1 MNFYKEAASKLDL
14 IESKKAS
21 IKGCLSLAAPKDRK
35 RMGALIIETL
45 KFKGTITTL
54 IEATPMMR
62 DERRHLFSKNFAA
75 VLVHDLLFS
84 SGGIQAGDG
93 PIKQAV
99 NRHKTRLQAELTK
112 LKIRRG
118 VKSNQELAQPDDPR
132 SANIPRYLRV
142 NRNIWT
148 TEQAIEFYSSKG
160 YAPCGDP
167 GVPPKCV
174 DDYFTFDTVIDY
186 KSRKQF
192 RLDDHVPDLLIF
204 NPVHELHHDE
214 AYKTGKMIAQD
225 KASCFPA
232 VVLDPPAVENAWVI
246 DATAAPGNKASST
259 SHISALMG
267 NKGKIIAFERNK
279 RRYKTLHEM
288 VRRAKCQNVETIL
301 GDFLEQDPLDER
313 FKLVTHIGSG
323 IVNRLDYLTQDIPS
337 VERIVYSTCSV
348 HATENEGVV
357 GDVLASSEFAT
368 RGFKVAPRSQ
378 VLPNWSRR
386 GITTTSLDA
395 KVSDALIR
403 CLPGEDSP
411 GTNGFFVSC
420 FIREKGTGWDSSRG
434 ADPSFKRKIDL
445 VIIVVFL
452 FETTASRAIT
462 QCCCTPL
469 PPASCVPVQ
478 TIKMWKPAGRAIT
491 GTNDIPLG
499 NKRRF
504 GPAVIED
511 VPKAEIAQ
519 ASPSSFPRSSV
530 VQDEPGYGPTSATLS
545 EPDLPRKRKS
555 RWGDAKSEPVG
566 LPTAISSS
574 GVSQRELDNYAVK
587 IRLDEIN
594 RKLQTNT
601 FIPPESERSPSPP
614 PTYDS
619 HGRRTNTRE
628 VRYRKKLEEE
638 RVRLVDRAMKS
649 DPNFRPPAEY
659 HQQKR
664 SLRPQDKVYIPV
676 KEFPEINFFGLL
688 VGPRGNSLKKMEKES
703 GAKISIRGKGSVKE
717 GKGRPDAYADD
728 SEEDLHCLVMADSDE
743 KVASCVALIN
753 KVIETAASTPEGQND
768 HKRNQLRELAALNGT
783 LRDDENQICQNCAGV
798 GHRKYDCPEQRNY
811 TANIICRT
819 CGNTGHMARDCIS
832 RRGDPNGFGQ
842 PNGFGAPQ
850 APFTPNT
857 STPSTGNKAFDSEYA
872 SLMAELGEGAGGN
885 KSGGGVWRGD
895 GSMPLSGLDPN
906 SSVPPW
912 RRPEMWQTP
921 TVNQGYR
928 PPYGGMASGVYNGNS
943 PWAQA
948 GYQQYPPAGGASAA
962 GVDAAAYA
970 QYYQS
975 MGYNAGQAS

>member
-35 RMGALIIETL
+35 RMGALIIV
-45 KFKGTITTL
+45 KGTITTL

-246 DATAAPGNKASST
+246 DATAAPGNK
-259 SHISALMG
+259 
-267 NKGKIIAFERNK
+267 IIAFERNK

-313 FKLVTHIGSG
+313 FKLFVADKCMESARSFVQWIWDCEPIGLPDS
-323 IVNRLDYLTQDIPS
+323 RH
-337 VERIVYSTCSV
+337 V

-386 GITTTSLDA
+386 GITTTSLGQWA
-395 KVSDALIR
+395 SSEVSWSAEITHNR
-403 CLPGEDSP
+403 QDSP

-434 ADPSFKRKIDL
+434 ADPSFKRKMS
-445 VIIVVFL
+445 VESATNHPRRKRRRNNVL
-452 FETTASRAIT
+452 F
-462 QCCCTPL
+462 
-469 PPASCVPVQ
+469 
-478 TIKMWKPAGRAIT
+478 RAIT